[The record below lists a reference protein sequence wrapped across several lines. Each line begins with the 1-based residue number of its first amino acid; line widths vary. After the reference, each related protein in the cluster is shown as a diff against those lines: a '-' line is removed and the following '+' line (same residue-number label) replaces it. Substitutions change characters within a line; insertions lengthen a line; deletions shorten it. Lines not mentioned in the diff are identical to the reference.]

1 MNIASQLLGVLLM
14 REYVNKNLIVQ
25 SLPDNVYPTFYLNP
39 SEKYEGRKINPLS
52 TEFMIY
58 AQ

>member
-1 MNIASQLLGVLLM
+1 M

-25 SLPDNVYPTFYLNP
+25 SLPDNIYPTFYLNP